1 MASVMSQL
9 RAREL
14 AESWIA
20 AWNNRDLE
28 ALMSHYSDEVVF
40 ISPTVLTRDDQPS
53 GVIRG
58 RKALREHFGDG
69 LKKFGANV
77 RFTLLDVCAG
87 VNGFAI
93 YYSRETGAK
102 VIGAKLV
109 DASGKIVEVRV
120 HYHAAQQRLA
130 GDAPQAARS

>member
-1 MASVMSQL
+1 
-9 RAREL
+9 
-14 AESWIA
+14 
-20 AWNNRDLE
+20 
-28 ALMSHYSDEVVF
+28 MSHYSDEVVF
-40 ISPTVLTRDDQPS
+40 VSPTVVTRDDQLS

-58 RKALREHFGDG
+58 KKALREHY
-69 LKKFGANV
+69 V

-130 GDAPQAARS
+130 GDAPQAARC

>member
-1 MASVMSQL
+1 
-9 RAREL
+9 
-14 AESWIA
+14 
-20 AWNNRDLE
+20 
-28 ALMSHYSDEVVF
+28 MSHYSDEVVF
-40 ISPTVLTRDDQPS
+40 VSPTVLTRDDQPS

-58 RKALREHFGDG
+58 QKALREHFREG
-69 LKKFGANV
+69 LEKFGANV
-77 RFTLLDVCAG
+77 RFTLFDVCAG

-120 HYHAAQQRLA
+120 HYHAAQQTLA
-130 GDAPQAARS
+130 ADAPELARR

>member
-1 MASVMSQL
+1 
-9 RAREL
+9 
-14 AESWIA
+14 
-20 AWNNRDLE
+20 
-28 ALMSHYSDEVVF
+28 MSHYSDEVVF
-40 ISPTVLTRDDQPS
+40 VSPTVLTRDEQLS

-58 RKALREHFGDG
+58 KQALREHFSEG

-87 VNGFAI
+87 VDGFAI
-93 YYSRETGAK
+93 YYSRESGAK

-120 HYHAAQQRLA
+120 HYHAANNTLQGARRKRR
-130 GDAPQAARS
+130 AP